1 MIIGTAEIFVILSIL
16 IVLAIIYAAYTTIK
30 QLRTLEKSQ
39 ARRILNLMVIG
50 AILYLLDF
58 FMPQERG
65 GETIILRTAGIL
77 IFLYG
82 YGLLLLEKY
91 REGRRGA
98 K

>member
-1 MIIGTAEIFVILSIL
+1 MIIGTAEMFIVLSIL

-39 ARRILNLMVIG
+39 TRRVLDLMVIG

-58 FMPQERG
+58 LMPRERG
-65 GETIILRTAGIL
+65 GQTIILRTAGLL

-91 REGRRGA
+91 REGRREA
-98 K
+98 E